1 MRKEALK
8 VNELAKVHPCTFGVK
23 PGTFGIEDW
32 LLSLGFKLLLQ
43 DEFYPS
49 NILMLKDGKNGSVG
63 KVIGEQA

>member
-32 LLSLGFKLLLQ
+32 LLSLGFKLLL
-43 DEFYPS
+43 
-49 NILMLKDGKNGSVG
+49 
-63 KVIGEQA
+63 